1 MTGAPGTGK
10 TYLAKLIARELGAT
24 EENQQCM
31 MVQFHPSY
39 DYTDFVEGLRPFQ
52 KDGETNIGFELKRGS
67 FKDFCAQ
74 ALENL
79 IDSQKSTQDINKDAI
94 FKSAYYDMIDK
105 IRNEEIKEIP
115 LKSES
120 MSMEI
125 VDVSD
130 NNNLILKAKDSE
142 TGKTYT
148 VSYARLKKL
157 FVVYESMEA
166 LDSISNI
173 DKAVRDA
180 IKGCHTSAYWA
191 TLYFYIKNSC
201 RIRKSK
207 RRS

>member
-1 MTGAPGTGK
+1 M
-10 TYLAKLIARELGAT
+10 
-24 EENQQCM
+24 
-31 MVQFHPSY
+31 
-39 DYTDFVEGLRPFQ
+39 
-52 KDGETNIGFELKRGS
+52 
-67 FKDFCAQ
+67 
-74 ALENL
+74 

-157 FVVYESMEA
+157 SVVYESMEA
-166 LDSISNI
+166 LDSIS
-173 DKAVRDA
+173 
-180 IKGCHTSAYWA
+180 
-191 TLYFYIKNSC
+191 
-201 RIRKSK
+201 
-207 RRS
+207 

>member
-1 MTGAPGTGK
+1 M
-10 TYLAKLIARELGAT
+10 
-24 EENQQCM
+24 
-31 MVQFHPSY
+31 
-39 DYTDFVEGLRPFQ
+39 
-52 KDGETNIGFELKRGS
+52 
-67 FKDFCAQ
+67 
-74 ALENL
+74 

-157 FVVYESMEA
+157 SVVYESMEA

-180 IKGCHTSAYWA
+180 IKGYNTSAYWA
-191 TLYFYIKNSC
+191 TLYFLYKEFMQNKKVEETVVERKNYVFIIDEINRGEISKIFGELFFSIDPGYRGVAGTVQTQYQNLIEDGDIYENGFYVPENVYIIGTMNDIDPQC
-201 RIRKSK
+201 
-207 RRS
+207 